1 MEKTDF
7 SDEDL
12 AYIKNIA
19 TVFSQKWTMK
29 IVLKLNSDGDSGMGF
44 NELMKNLD
52 SISAA
57 VLSSRL
63 KILQK
68 WGYLEREVRTGPPTR
83 TSYRLSMKGRD
94 LIKVANFVL
103 AHRGKTRVGTEM
115 LNNTSF

>member
-1 MEKTDF
+1 MEKTNF

-29 IVLKLNSDGDSGMGF
+29 IVLRLNSDGDSGMGF

-52 SISAA
+52 GISAA

-68 WGYLEREVRTGPPTR
+68 WGYLEREVQTGPPTR
-83 TSYRLSMKGRD
+83 TSYRLSLKGRD
-94 LIKVANFVL
+94 LLKVANFVL
-103 AHRGKTRVGTEM
+103 VHRGKSRVGTEM
-115 LNNTSF
+115 LSNVSI